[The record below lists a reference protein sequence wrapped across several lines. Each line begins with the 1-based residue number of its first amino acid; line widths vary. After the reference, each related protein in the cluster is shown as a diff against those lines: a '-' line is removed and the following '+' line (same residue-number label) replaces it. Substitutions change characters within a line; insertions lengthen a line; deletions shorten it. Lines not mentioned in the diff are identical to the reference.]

1 MNDTMQS
8 PRTIRYID
16 QSIQKWMLIGLVAM
30 ELILTAASI
39 WILYLELAH
48 VIDANLYRI
57 HQTDHESILPLL
69 LAKGAKVLGYALV
82 VNVAAIAIADRIWT
96 FYVQRVVR
104 HLSVLMQK
112 SRNLDW
118 RETGIGATHPVLV
131 IAHAWRF
138 SEHFRCGDLRAAVS
152 SIPDHFPDIP
162 EARQAALDSLSHV
175 RSILP

>member
-1 MNDTMQS
+1 MNETMQS

-30 ELILTAASI
+30 ELILIAASI
-39 WILYLELAH
+39 WILYLELDR
-48 VIDANLYRI
+48 VIDENLYRI

-69 LAKGAKVLGYALV
+69 LAEGAKVMGYALA

-104 HLSVLMQK
+104 RLSILMQK

-118 RETGIGATHPVLV
+118 RESGIAATHPVLV
-131 IAHAWRF
+131 IAHAWR
-138 SEHFRCGDLRAAVS
+138 SAEHFRYGDLRAAVS
-152 SIPDHFPDIP
+152 SLPDHFPDTP
-162 EARQAALDSLSHV
+162 EARQAALDSVSHV
-175 RSILP
+175 KGILP